1 MVDEPNDDSSHYEI
15 SITAGQAFLGV
26 VLLLASLA
34 AAFAFGLV
42 VGESRGEA
50 RVVTRRQPLV
60 IEEGR
65 PGDRG
70 RIIELGVE
78 EEIPRETE
86 PPTVIEEREPQ
97 EQIPPVVDP
106 TPPATPPVTPD
117 PRPPVSRPEPEER
130 VPHFAQL
137 LSTTERAPAE
147 TLAARL
153 IDEGFS
159 AYVERVPR
167 DEGMLY
173 RVRVRFDSEASAR
186 AAEPRLRAFAPGEV
200 WISRAE

>member
-34 AAFAFGLV
+34 AAFTFGLV

-50 RVVTRRQPLV
+50 RVETRRQPLV

-70 RIIELGVE
+70 RIVELGVGE
-78 EEIPRETE
+78 EVPREME
-86 PPTVIEEREPQ
+86 PPTVIEEREP
-97 EQIPPVVDP
+97 PVADP
-106 TPPATPPVTPD
+106 ESPAVTPSLPAAPE
-117 PRPPVSRPEPEER
+117 PRAPASRPDPAES

-137 LSTTERAPAE
+137 LSTTERGPAE
-147 TLAARL
+147 SLAAHL

-173 RVRVRFDSEASAR
+173 RVRVRFDSEQSAR
-186 AAEPRLRAFAPGEV
+186 AAEPRLRAFAPGDV

>member
-50 RVVTRRQPLV
+50 RVETRRQPLV

-70 RIIELGVE
+70 RIVELGVE
-78 EEIPRETE
+78 EEVPREME
-86 PPTVIEEREPQ
+86 PPTVIEEREP
-97 EQIPPVVDP
+97 PVADP
-106 TPPATPPVTPD
+106 EPPAVTPSPPAAD
-117 PRPPVSRPEPEER
+117 PPPPVSRPDPAES
-130 VPHFAQL
+130 VPHVAQL

-173 RVRVRFDSEASAR
+173 RVRVRFDSEQSAR